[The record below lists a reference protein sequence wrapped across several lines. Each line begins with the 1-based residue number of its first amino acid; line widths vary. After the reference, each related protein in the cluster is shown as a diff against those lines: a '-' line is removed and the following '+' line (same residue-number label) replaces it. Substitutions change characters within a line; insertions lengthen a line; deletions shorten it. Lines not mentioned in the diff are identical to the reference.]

1 MCGVSSC
8 EAATRLVFSV
18 AVRDMML
25 CVRSVLAIREMSPL
39 AEVANKLF
47 GKGAATV
54 IVGELVT
61 VGACWVRCGAIGAEE
76 ACHVLAKRV
85 ISTEESSKR
94 CITVCIKRS
103 LRALAAASWDHV
115 WSANMRKAIS

>member
-1 MCGVSSC
+1 MWRG

-18 AVRDMML
+18 DVRERL
-25 CVRSVLAIREMSPL
+25 PCVKSKLAIREMSPL

-61 VGACWVRCGAIGAEE
+61 VGTCCVSCGAISAEE
-76 ACHVLAKRV
+76 TRHVLARRA

-115 WSANMRKAIS
+115 WSANMRNAIS